1 MAFSQL
7 LLWFHLQCRTGDSL
21 SATDDMYV
29 AHGLLFGPL
38 QVVRMV
44 NASTGIISTVAGTGE
59 AGFSGDGGPATK
71 AALDFPAGMA
81 FDAQGRLLI
90 ADMNNHVVRRLG
102 TDGIISTFAGT
113 PGSAGFGGDGAAAT
127 SAQLSSP
134 ADLSVDAEG
143 GVIIADSDNNKIR
156 RIDAAGVI
164 STIAGSSAGYGGD
177 GGPALQAQFDA
188 PQGVAVR
195 PDGAI
200 YVADAKNQ
208 RVRLL
213 QCV

>member
-1 MAFSQL
+1 
-7 LLWFHLQCRTGDSL
+7 
-21 SATDDMYV
+21 
-29 AHGLLFGPL
+29 
-38 QVVRMV
+38 MV
-44 NASTGIISTVAGTGE
+44 NTSTGIISTVAGTGE
-59 AGFSGDGGPATK
+59 AGFSGDGGAATK
-71 AALDFPAGMA
+71 AALDFPAGLA

-90 ADMNNHVVRRLG
+90 ADMNNHVVRRVG
-102 TDGIISTFAGT
+102 TDGIIGTFAGT
-113 PGSAGFGGDGAAAT
+113 AGSAGFSGDGAAAT

-143 GVIIADSDNNKIR
+143 GVVIADSDNNKIR

-164 STIAGSSAGYGGD
+164 TTIAGSSAGYGGD

-213 QCV
+213 QCA